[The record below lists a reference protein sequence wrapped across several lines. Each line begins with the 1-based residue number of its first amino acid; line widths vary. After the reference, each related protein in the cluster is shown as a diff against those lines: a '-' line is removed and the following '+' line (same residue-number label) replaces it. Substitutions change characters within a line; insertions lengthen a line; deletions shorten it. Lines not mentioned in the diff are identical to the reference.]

1 MKNPFSP
8 KTLKII
14 KRIAIGVGCVA
25 IALLCAIMA
34 INAVVLLSVKNKIH
48 SKPSDVTA
56 KDYDCILVLGAGIVR
71 DRPSDMLS
79 DRLDVAIELYKNG
92 AAPKIIVS
100 GDHGQEDYDEVNVM
114 KNYCIENGV
123 PSEDIFMDHAGFSTY
138 ESIYRAKEIF
148 GVDKMIICT
157 QEYHLYRALYIAKAF
172 DIDAFGVNSTL
183 RGYRGQFV
191 RECREIV
198 ARCKD
203 YTTSLF
209 KPLPTYLGEKIS
221 LGGSGDVTNDQ
232 IAQ

>member
-1 MKNPFSP
+1 MK
-8 KTLKII
+8 K
-14 KRIAIGVGCVA
+14 KRIIIIILVILISLTSIG
-25 IALLCAIMA
+25 IATVLG
-34 INAVVLLSVKNKIH
+34 INAYVMNVGGKYIISPEKATEL
-48 SKPSDVTA
+48 SDV
-56 KDYDCILVLGAGIVR
+56 DCILVLGCLVEENGV
-71 DRPSDMLS
+71 PS
-79 DRLDVAIELYKNG
+79 DRLADRIYGGVELYKSG
-92 AAPKIIVS
+92 CAPKIIMS
-100 GDHGQEDYDEVNVM
+100 GDHGREDYDEVGAM
-114 KNYCIENGV
+114 KRTAEDEGV
-123 PSEDIFMDHAGFSTY
+123 DSSDIFMDHAGFSTY

-203 YTTSLF
+203 CATSLF